1 MVSYPPPTFDE
12 SSFLATPSPFEQVT
26 IIGSGLIGG
35 SFAWLMR
42 ERFSTE
48 TLHITLV
55 DKDEKALQSALRKGI
70 ASVAQQSLPD
80 TFGGS
85 HLVVL
90 ATHLDSN
97 EALLPEVAKRV
108 QGTDVLVTDIGS
120 VKRGIVD
127 LGFELL
133 PHAFVG
139 GHPMAGREKQGLE
152 HASSLL
158 FFQKRFLLTPHPDFK
173 ETRLLTQFKSF
184 LELIG
189 MVPVL
194 MEAAHHDE
202 AMAYV
207 SHLPQ
212 LYAVVLTNLIAQ
224 HKPGHLLAFHGGGI
238 DDQLRLAASPAAMWV
253 PVYER
258 NADNMEAVLDEMIH
272 LLQEMRASMKDNTA
286 VRGWFETS
294 NTIHMAYQQ
303 LKQQQANPIKNTLI

>member
-1 MVSYPPPTFDE
+1 
-12 SSFLATPSPFEQVT
+12 
-26 IIGSGLIGG
+26 
-35 SFAWLMR
+35 MR

-48 TLHITLV
+48 KLHITLV
-55 DKDEKALQSALRKGI
+55 DKDEKTLQLALRKGI
-70 ASVAQQSLPD
+70 ANVAQQSLPD
-80 TFGGS
+80 TFEGS

-108 QGTDVLVTDIGS
+108 QGNDVLVTDIGS
-120 VKRGIVD
+120 AKRGIVD
-127 LGFELL
+127 LGFKLL
-133 PHAFVG
+133 PNAFVG

-152 HASSLL
+152 HASALL
-158 FFQKRFLLTPHPDFK
+158 FYQKRFLLTPHSMFT
-173 ETRLLTQFKSF
+173 ETRLLNHFKAF

-189 MVPVL
+189 MVPVV
-194 MEAAHHDE
+194 MDAPHHDE

-212 LYAVVLTNLIAQ
+212 LYAVLLTNLIAQ

-258 NADNMEAVLDEMIH
+258 NADNMETVLDEMIR
-272 LLQEMRASMKDNTA
+272 LLQDMRAGMKDNDA
-286 VRGWFETS
+286 VRSWFETS
-294 NTIHMAYQQ
+294 NTIHTAYQQ
-303 LKQQQANPIKNTLI
+303 LKQQQVHPLKNTLI